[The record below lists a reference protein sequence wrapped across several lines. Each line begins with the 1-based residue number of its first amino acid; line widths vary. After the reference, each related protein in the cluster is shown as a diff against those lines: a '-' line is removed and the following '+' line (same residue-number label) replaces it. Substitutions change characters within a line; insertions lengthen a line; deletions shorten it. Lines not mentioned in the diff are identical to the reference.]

1 MRESI
6 TKRLLNFIC
15 NINLTGNAVLV
26 VIIVILFSKNMFSQ
40 NVTLSWKI
48 HNIGKIRL
56 VETNTGEFNAVGDGL
71 FNYPGL
77 INCEYPPNSSEEHI
91 ADAGLWVGATLDSV
105 NYVSVA
111 EGEGS
116 PKEFFPSDAIWDTIW
131 VVHKNDTVDIPYWN
145 NYIGK
150 ADQDFVCRYT
160 DYGPVSLKVSNH
172 HPLGLE
178 VIQISHAWASEPLSD
193 FVVVEYFII
202 SKKYN
207 LQHVYLTSWMNGNV
221 GNNIYSDYA
230 LDDITFFQKNEMMQ
244 VCLDLPGGVD
254 GQAVS
259 PIGNKIFPPRNNIED
274 SLKTTFTWY
283 NGRQQGL
290 PSLDNQRYSQISSG
304 TIMEDQIST
313 GDGTKGFVSVGPYK
327 MDIGD
332 TLHFTISFI
341 CGKGKDGLES
351 NAKFVQWLVERNF
364 KIPSPPPSP
373 PLRVKTE
380 DRKVILNWK
389 PRTGDVNP
397 EDFIDPNRTDGI
409 LKPFEGYRV
418 YKSTISSSGPWTL
431 LAEYDIADDN
441 VGPNTGL
448 AYEYVDQ
455 GLLNNVE
462 YYYTVTS
469 LSKPDITINFPGQ
482 ESSLTAN
489 AKIAVPGT
497 SPANDIGK
505 VAVVPNPY
513 RGDIAYYSYNPP
525 WEKPTGSRH
534 LWMEQDRRIQFIN
547 LPVSCEIKIYT
558 LAGDLITTL
567 EHNNIQKGY
576 EDWNLTSSVGQAVSS
591 GLYLFTVHD
600 RVTGNIQVGKFV
612 IIK

>member
-1 MRESI
+1 M
-6 TKRLLNFIC
+6 
-15 NINLTGNAVLV
+15 
-26 VIIVILFSKNMFSQ
+26 FSKYIYSQ
-40 NVTLSWKI
+40 NVTLDWKL

-56 VETNTGEFNAVGDGL
+56 VVTNTGEFNAVGDGL

-116 PKEFFPSDAIWDTIW
+116 PKEFYPSDAMWDTIW
-131 VVHKNDTVDIPYWN
+131 VVSKNDTVDIPYWN
-145 NYIGK
+145 KYVGK
-150 ADQDFVCRYT
+150 SDQDFVCRYT
-160 DYGPVSLKVSNH
+160 DYGPVSLRVPNH

-193 FVVVEYFII
+193 FIVVEYFII
-202 SKKYN
+202 SRKYN
-207 LQHVYLTSWMNGNV
+207 LKHVFLTSWMNGNV
-221 GNNIYSDYA
+221 GNNTYTDYA
-230 LDDITFFQKNEMMQ
+230 LDDITYFQKNEMMQ
-244 VCLDLPGGVD
+244 ICLDLPGGVD
-254 GQAVS
+254 GQAIS
-259 PIGNKIFPPRNNIED
+259 PIGNKIFPPNNNLEGD
-274 SLKTTFTWY
+274 LSTTFTWY

-304 TIMEDQIST
+304 KIMEDQIST

-327 MDIGD
+327 MNVGD
-332 TLHFTISFI
+332 TLHFTIAFI
-341 CGKGKDGLES
+341 CGKGIEGLQA

-364 KIPSPPPSP
+364 KIPSPPPPP
-373 PLRVKTE
+373 PLRIKT
-380 DRKVILNWK
+380 DDKKVILDWK
-389 PRTGDVNP
+389 PRPGDINP
-397 EDFIDPNRTDGI
+397 EEFIDVNRTDGI
-409 LKPFEGYRV
+409 TKPFEGYRV

-431 LAEYDIADDN
+431 LGEYDIADDN

-448 AYEYVDQ
+448 AYQYTDV

-469 LSKPDITINFPGQ
+469 LSKPDATINFPEQ
-482 ESSLTAN
+482 ESSLSAN
-489 AKIAVPGT
+489 AKTAVPGT
-497 SPANDIGK
+497 SPPNDVGA

-513 RGDIAYYSYNPP
+513 RGDLPYYSYNPP

-534 LWMEQDRRIQFIN
+534 QWMEQDRRIQFIN
-547 LPVSCEIKIYT
+547 LPVNCEIKIYT

-567 EHNNIQKGY
+567 QHNDIQKGY
-576 EDWNLTSSVGQAVSS
+576 EDWNLTSSVGQAISS
-591 GLYLFTVHD
+591 GLYLFTVED
-600 RVTGNIQVGKFV
+600 KTTGNVQVGKFV